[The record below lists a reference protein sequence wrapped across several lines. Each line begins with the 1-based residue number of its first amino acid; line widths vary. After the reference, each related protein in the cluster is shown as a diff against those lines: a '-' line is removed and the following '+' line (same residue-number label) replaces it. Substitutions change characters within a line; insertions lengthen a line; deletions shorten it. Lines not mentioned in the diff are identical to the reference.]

1 MMQKRKIPNRRCA
14 SGTITPIPIF
24 APVDRPEV
32 ADSTDVM
39 FPELGALLV
48 ATERL
53 LVDC

>member
-1 MMQKRKIPNRRCA
+1 MMQKRKIPNRRSA

-24 APVDRPEV
+24 APVNRPEV